1 MNKIVTLLSIA
12 MLMPALAVAEEV
24 LITHADG
31 TFSRVELLQTP
42 DGAYYYVAGGQRNY
56 LQTDDQCEGKAC
68 PGSADKATAAS
79 NDTKANDTKPYQKSV
94 FGVFGSNTVGAE
106 LMPRLIEGY
115 AEALGADMNIAA
127 GVDPLESTFIAKNNQ
142 DQIMF
147 EASLHAHG
155 SGSAFPGLQTGEA
168 EIGMASRAIKD
179 KEVAALEQAGISGMR
194 AAGQEHVLALDGLV
208 VIVAPDNPVAT
219 LSMEQ
224 IAKIF
229 SGDYKNWSDVGGP
242 NMAITLYS
250 RDSNSGTFDTFKSL
264 VLKPNKR
271 KLSES
276 AQLFESNEELS
287 DAVALDPAGI
297 GFTGFAYVRNAKTLA
312 LSADCGIVS
321 EPSVFSVKTEEYPLA
336 RRLYLYTSG
345 KAVSEH
351 ATGLL
356 AYSMSDAAQETITD
370 IGFIDQTPVSL
381 SFGNQAQRF
390 SGEPAEKGASASALR
405 QEMLDTIGEAERL
418 STTFRFKLGSSEL
431 DVKSLQDVSRI
442 AKMLSAEDSPY
453 SGKEI
458 YLVGFTDS
466 IGKFANNLRL
476 SKTRS
481 QQVLTAL
488 SKNLPESMKG
498 QVKSIGYG
506 ELSPVACNTND
517 AGQAKNRRV
526 EIWVR

>member
-1 MNKIVTLLSIA
+1 MNKIITLLSIA
-12 MLMPALAVAEEV
+12 MFMPALAVAEEV
-24 LITHADG
+24 VITHADG
-31 TFSRVELLQTP
+31 TFSRVELLKTS
-42 DGAYYYVAGGQRNY
+42 DGAYYYVAGNQRHY
-56 LQTDDQCEGKAC
+56 LQVDDICEGKAC
-68 PGSADKATAAS
+68 SGSADTATVVS
-79 NDTKANDTKPYQKSV
+79 NDTSANDTKPYQKSV

-115 AEALGADMNIAA
+115 AEALDADMNIAT
-127 GVDPLESTFIAKNNQ
+127 GVNPLESTFIAKNNQ

-147 EASLHAHG
+147 EVSLHAHG

-194 AAGQEHVLALDGLV
+194 SAGQEHVLALDGLV
-208 VIVAPDNPVAT
+208 VIVAPDNPIAT

-356 AYSMSDAAQETITD
+356 AYSMSDVAQETIAD
-370 IGFIDQTPVSL
+370 IGFIDQSPVSL
-381 SFGNQAQRF
+381 SFGEQAQRF
-390 SGEPAEKGASASALR
+390 SGEPAEKDASALR
-405 QEMLDTIGEAERL
+405 QEMLNTIGEAERL

-431 DVKSLQDVSRI
+431 DVKSIQDVSRI
-442 AKMLSAEDSPY
+442 AKMISAENSPY
-453 SGKEI
+453 KGKEI

-481 QQVLTAL
+481 QQVLMAL
-488 SKNLPESMKG
+488 SKSLPESMKG

-506 ELSPVACNTND
+506 ELSPVACNTDD